1 MKTILQI
8 ISDSNI
14 GGAGR
19 SLINYLRYEDR
30 SCFRSHVVLPR
41 NSALK
46 PEIEGM
52 GIPIYEIDAIADKS
66 MDVSAIAPL
75 RQIIKEVKPDLIHT
89 HGSMSGRI
97 AAKLCGR
104 KVIYTKHCAFPLGKL
119 MRSIPGQCASK
130 AMDLCLSDGAIAIGD
145 SVREILLQS
154 GVPDRKIHVLYNGVT
169 PLVKPGKEQREQVR
183 QGYGFQEED
192 FVLGI
197 LARIE
202 TYKGHG
208 VLMEAVEQ
216 LIAQGRNVKLLV
228 AGEGTYEEELRRRAQ
243 ALPAGSVHFAGFV
256 SDVEKALWAMDLQIN
271 ASTESETSSLSLLEG
286 MSLGLP
292 AVVSDVGGNPVLIQ
306 DGENGRVVPR
316 RNSGALAECVAEL
329 MDDPEQLRKLSAGAE
344 KIFQERFTGACFA
357 EHVQNVYRTVLK

>member
-119 MRSIPGQCASK
+119 MKSIPGQCASK
-130 AMDLCLSDGAIAIGD
+130 AMDFCLSDGAIAIGD

-169 PLVKPGKEQREQVR
+169 PLEKPGKEQREQVR
-183 QGYGFQEED
+183 QE
-192 FVLGI
+192 I
-197 LARIE
+197 LD
-202 TYKGHG
+202 
-208 VLMEAVEQ
+208 
-216 LIAQGRNVKLLV
+216 
-228 AGEGTYEEELRRRAQ
+228 GTYETDTDVNIAMQVDYKAIYMVGEGHLTHDRNGFRLTGCDGKLQYTQKPQACYSLYADYYWYEIADCVCIGDNEVHYFLFPKKEGVSVAKMRLATEEMYKLYKAR
-243 ALPAGSVHFAGFV
+243 LLKPAP
-256 SDVEKALWAMDLQIN
+256 
-271 ASTESETSSLSLLEG
+271 TTT
-286 MSLGLP
+286 
-292 AVVSDVGGNPVLIQ
+292 
-306 DGENGRVVPR
+306 DG
-316 RNSGALAECVAEL
+316 
-329 MDDPEQLRKLSAGAE
+329 
-344 KIFQERFTGACFA
+344 
-357 EHVQNVYRTVLK
+357 QNEV